1 MIFALMLMPFSV
13 QATIDIAN
21 TQQHTQRSSSASKEY
36 TSELTPLFP
45 VTTKITQIIGTMQAV
60 DFTETEAKSYPEI
73 DLIQPLISQDIA
85 ERLNGKG
92 GYEAYPVLRDYVEND
107 LMYNSKK
114 DPVRMQQKL
123 LNANA
128 RAVAASKEGLKF
140 AKVSEALSNKGYE
153 ESKNQLARIES
164 AGDFQHKFA
173 QESNQALYGLRQQ
186 QILNLIM
193 AKRLENLSAE
203 DMRWMAKEEDKEKW
217 EKQQSLHT
225 DRSPQK
231 SSERKKPLEIRSFS
245 KDEEISKLNFTHG
258 VTSDTSLGYLQ
269 TGSGIDAGA
278 VLSNPGNIISM
289 ASKGLE
295 IAGQLGMDFGLSSMF
310 GGAMDLAGF
319 LSGDSTSGCAVTE
332 STRGAL
338 LAEELQSNVEK
349 MTEYSNLTGTTKDVM
364 ASWGE
369 EKQNAVSVL
378 LSDAKGAADDYKDL
392 VKFENDAIGEQSV
405 YGLGQPS
412 LAAARQYVN
421 KTFYYDAAT
430 GKKIAEGGKSPEDL
444 SREVSAARLAYLNE
458 AIINSLGASYAY
470 SSVGVEES
478 GKREKDLVE
487 RMIKAKNWDEI
498 RAAQA
503 LADLNVVRERIVNL
517 SLQMRLLEQM
527 AITNINTTENAW
539 VVPVST
545 EKVKEN
551 TRERMGQ

>member
-1 MIFALMLMPFSV
+1 MKIMNKIFLICAFFGLLLTGFFV
-13 QATIDIAN
+13 
-21 TQQHTQRSSSASKEY
+21 SSAENQSSPKASK
-36 TSELTPLFP
+36 SDML
-45 VTTKITQIIGTMQAV
+45 ITQ
-60 DFTETEAKSYPEI
+60 
-73 DLIQPLISQDIA
+73 
-85 ERLNGKG
+85 
-92 GYEAYPVLRDYVEND
+92 
-107 LMYNSKK
+107 
-114 DPVRMQQKL
+114 
-123 LNANA
+123 
-128 RAVAASKEGLKF
+128 
-140 AKVSEALSNKGYE
+140 
-153 ESKNQLARIES
+153 
-164 AGDFQHKFA
+164 
-173 QESNQALYGLRQQ
+173 
-186 QILNLIM
+186 
-193 AKRLENLSAE
+193 
-203 DMRWMAKEEDKEKW
+203 
-217 EKQQSLHT
+217 
-225 DRSPQK
+225 
-231 SSERKKPLEIRSFS
+231 SFS
-245 KDEEISKLNFTHG
+245 KDKEISKLNFAHG
-258 VTSDTSLGYLQ
+258 ATSDTSLGYLQ

-392 VKFENDAIGEQSV
+392 IKFENDAIGEQSV

-487 RMIKAKNWDEI
+487 RMIKAQNWDEI